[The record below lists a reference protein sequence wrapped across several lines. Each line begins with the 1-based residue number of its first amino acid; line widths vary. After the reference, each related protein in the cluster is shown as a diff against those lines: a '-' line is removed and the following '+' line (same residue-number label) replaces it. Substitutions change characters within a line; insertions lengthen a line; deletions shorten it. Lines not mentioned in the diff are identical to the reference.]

1 MPCVKTGARRNGQ
14 WRLLFGARLEEGCFS
29 SGARRREWGVAVSY
43 CRLDDMGRKITM
55 ISFTECLP
63 DETRSSRMPEINIL
77 ITLAAWGL

>member
-1 MPCVKTGARRNGQ
+1 MGLNLRKAASPLALG
-14 WRLLFGARLEEGCFS
+14 EG
-29 SGARRREWGVAVSY
+29 SGVCCSGGVAVSY